1 MIVKK
6 PTEDPHEHRLIWSK
20 RIGIN
25 VMNALSFQEG
35 DLTFYGLGH
44 LCQKPADAS
53 QVHREGKDTLAI
65 RKSSLKI

>member
-53 QVHREGKDTLAI
+53 QVH
-65 RKSSLKI
+65 